1 MRHNDGYYVL
11 VMANIQRLLICLH
24 FMWAS
29 TFLLISLW
37 TLPEAG
43 SKESNLHVGKIFF
56 CLDLYNSI
64 YIWKRL
70 CLIQQTLN
78 IYLRWW
84 LYYSWHLHDFCS
96 EKKKK
101 KQKFMF
107 RRYKSYQLY
116 HSIQL
121 TNSSPKLDL
130 PHWKCINNKCRLGWS
145 IH

>member
-64 YIWKRL
+64 FGRDDVSYNRHWIYTCGGGCIILDTCMIFALKRRKRNRNS
-70 CLIQQTLN
+70 CFVGIKATNCTIPYNWQTPAPN
-78 IYLRWW
+78 WIYHTE
-84 LYYSWHLHDFCS
+84 SV
-96 EKKKK
+96 
-101 KQKFMF
+101 
-107 RRYKSYQLY
+107 
-116 HSIQL
+116 
-121 TNSSPKLDL
+121 
-130 PHWKCINNKCRLGWS
+130 
-145 IH
+145 